1 MERAKPKLLN
11 RVSNSRPKRTTSPLP
26 SHIRDE
32 ISSIL
37 ADALLADLQAD
48 SRPMAKTHAKY
59 GQKWPLTDN
68 HQSAMTL
75 AGLELQSLEFEKN
88 EDVSEPKE

>member
-1 MERAKPKLLN
+1 
-11 RVSNSRPKRTTSPLP
+11 
-26 SHIRDE
+26 
-32 ISSIL
+32 
-37 ADALLADLQAD
+37 
-48 SRPMAKTHAKY
+48 MAKTHPKY